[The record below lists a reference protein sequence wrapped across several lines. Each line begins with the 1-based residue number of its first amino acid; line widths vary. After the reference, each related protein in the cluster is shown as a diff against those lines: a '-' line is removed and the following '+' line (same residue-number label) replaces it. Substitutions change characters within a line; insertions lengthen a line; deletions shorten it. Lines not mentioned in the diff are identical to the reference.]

1 MASANAR
8 IVRGKPRITPG
19 AAQPVTL
26 QEPDWSGMF
35 IIGEVGPVPLLR
47 DAARGWTYF
56 NAQFS
61 AANVKGVTFAGLFRV
76 SDSGLAETQWRV
88 PDTPQFTGQYL
99 AADGTLIG
107 RAYVKNS
114 ATYEK
119 RWYRLQTSISGP
131 ITPVEISSLADLPL
145 SDSVDLTQNG
155 GLDPRPLPLADGS
168 LLTYEVAF
176 VPEPTYAYTVTLR
189 KRNRKGNVQWSYLVG
204 GRARDLAADASSR
217 VYLLGE
223 AVSIGGKTGNL
234 LRIRADGSVDSAWNP
249 DIEIASNVS
258 SNIRVLA
265 DRVVIADN
273 IGDAPPVN
281 RLATFD
287 LVTGRRLVQRY
298 PPFSLGS
305 IAEDGTVL
313 STHAT
318 GHWSLLDSTR
328 NDASGDRVSTVR

>member
-88 PDTPQFTGQYL
+88 PDTPQFTEQYL

-168 LLTYEVAF
+168 LVTYEVAF
-176 VPEPTYAYTVTLR
+176 VPEPTYTYTYTVTLR
-189 KRNRKGNVQWSYLVG
+189 KRDRKGNVQWSHLVT
-204 GRARDLAADASSR
+204 GRARNLAADASGR
-217 VYLLGE
+217 VYMLGE
-223 AVSIGGKTGNL
+223 AVSI
-234 LRIRADGSVDSAWNP
+234 
-249 DIEIASNVS
+249 
-258 SNIRVLA
+258 
-265 DRVVIADN
+265 DN
-273 IGDAPPVN
+273 ISDAPPVN

-318 GHWSLLDSTR
+318 GRWSLLDSTR